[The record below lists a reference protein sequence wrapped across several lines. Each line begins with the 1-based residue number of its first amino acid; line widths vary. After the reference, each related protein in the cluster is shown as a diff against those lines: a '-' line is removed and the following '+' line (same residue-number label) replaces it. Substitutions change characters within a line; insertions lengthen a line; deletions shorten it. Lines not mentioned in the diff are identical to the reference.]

1 MDRKNP
7 FFTGLQRFGVDKGLL
22 YLQDPF
28 HTLLNLPWWKFIIIF
43 FSTYVAQFC
52 TFALLYWAFP
62 TTCTHGI
69 DGNFAH
75 ALWMSSRTA
84 STIGFNQVGSSR
96 GWCGS
101 SVATI
106 FVIYS
111 CRHSNI
117 SHVSAT
123 CVFASDAAVAAVCLH
138 WPPCTGRTSP
148 WAASGVASLH
158 AQQQLSSSSSY
169 GSTQVQQL
177 TVCRCCCCSIAADLS

>member
-7 FFTGLQRFGVDKGLL
+7 FFTGLQRFGVDKGL

-84 STIGFNQVGSSR
+84 STIGFNQVGISCSWF
-96 GWCGS
+96 GGS
-101 SVATI
+101 AAAIGV
-106 FVIYS
+106 VYS
-111 CRHSNI
+111 CRQLQSCCCHL
-117 SHVSAT
+117 
-123 CVFASDAAVAAVCLH
+123 CLCLDAAVAAVSLH
-138 WPPCTGRTSP
+138 WSP
-148 WAASGVASLH
+148 G
-158 AQQQLSSSSSY
+158 
-169 GSTQVQQL
+169 
-177 TVCRCCCCSIAADLS
+177 TVCRVCTSPGKAIQAALVIRTAVVEHLWSYI